1 MPINQDLSDEFEALH
16 AIYDA
21 SCLHPTSDPNIYI
34 LQAPASVI
42 SPQLTLHIHIPNEYP
57 ASRPEILDHGTGVA
71 LARETLEAVWTDG
84 QVCMYDLIEGLR
96 EMLAVEDD
104 ERSVMHDESAT
115 ISSST
120 EDISFTSK
128 SSDDERIPD
137 PNPHDGHEQSSEE
150 PSSDD
155 QPATPW
161 TVAPAITE
169 RKSVFIGRALSVT
182 SPAEATHAIQSL
194 VRSDKRIQ
202 RATHNITA
210 YRIVRENGSVL
221 QDNDDDG
228 ETAAGSRLAH
238 LLQIMDVRN
247 VVVVVSRWYGGVKLG
262 PDRFRLI
269 NNAARDALALGGW
282 VKSKDVDD
290 EKTKHKSKKKN
301 KR

>member
-34 LQAPASVI
+34 LQAPTSVI
-42 SPQLTLHIHIPNEYP
+42 SPQITLRIHIPNNYP
-57 ASRPEILDHGTGVA
+57 ASRPEILDNGTGVA

-104 ERSVMHDESAT
+104 EGSVMHDESAT

-120 EDISFTSK
+120 EDISLTSK
-128 SSDDERIPD
+128 SNEDEPIPD
-137 PNPHDGHEQSSEE
+137 PNHDEHEQSSEE
-150 PSSDD
+150 PINDD

-169 RKSVFIGRALSVT
+169 RKSVFIGRALSVN
-182 SPAEATHAIQSL
+182 SPAEATQAIQSL
-194 VRSDKRIQ
+194 IRSDKRIQ

-210 YRIVRENGSVL
+210 YRIVRENASVL

-238 LLQIMDVRN
+238 LMQIMDVRN

-269 NNAARDALALGGW
+269 NNAARDALVLGGW
-282 VKSKDVDD
+282 VKNKDVD
-290 EKTKHKSKKKN
+290 EERSKHKSKKKN